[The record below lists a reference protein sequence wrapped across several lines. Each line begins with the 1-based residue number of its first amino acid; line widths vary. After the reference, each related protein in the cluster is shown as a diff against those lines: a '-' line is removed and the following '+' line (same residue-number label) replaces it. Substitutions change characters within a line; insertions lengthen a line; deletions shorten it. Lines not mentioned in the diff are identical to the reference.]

1 MFSCALYCKVDLCS
15 CWSKMR
21 WCRCSKQD
29 RRQCHR
35 GAEAAEHSPPSA
47 CDALYCLLQSYML
60 RCLANRTLL
69 PLKCASGSFLMLP
82 PSIHTLQSG
91 FGLTLETLYYIAIK
105 FIVGWLAD
113 ILVMDIS
120 DELSSG
126 GEIMIIHPFYL
137 LQVRSQSNPF
147 HNWISFRPS
156 AHKSNLKSSHCKITP
171 WNNSQRKV
179 QQNNVFPQLHA
190 SQQCEATVPYSF
202 LDLKALIEY
211 QQQQQKYSNFAQI
224 PETVPAASTLKL
236 EWARLA
242 GH

>member
-69 PLKCASGSFLMLP
+69 PLKCTSGSFLVLP

-126 GEIMIIHPFYL
+126 GEIIIIHPFYL

-179 QQNNVFPQLHA
+179 QQNNALPQLHA

-202 LDLKALIEY
+202 LDIKALIEY
-211 QQQQQKYSNFAQI
+211 QQQQKYSNFAQI
-224 PETVPAASTLKL
+224 QETVPAASTLKL